1 MRKAEYLP
9 FDPQGASIN
18 DYYFA
23 GHATYF
29 VMRQTSWGDVE
40 FQNSTLAADGNNKL
54 WLIKMDAS
62 GNLETSKLIASTGNQ
77 YVFGDL
83 IYGANDTL
91 YVLGESNQDF
101 NLDQGS
107 FETDQYKSNM
117 FVFLADT
124 NFNTVL
130 CTIDDTTG
138 GQSTINNPKMIKGS
152 IYACGW
158 FVDTVKVNGETF
170 EGSSYTAWWGKL
182 AITDAE
188 DTTTSISALEKVDL
202 KIYPNPAS
210 DQLNIES
217 GSGDIS
223 AIEFYDLTGKL
234 VKPEYVNHTHF
245 TTINIS
251 ELTNGVYLINTV
263 GDASAK
269 LQKLI
274 VRK

>member
-1 MRKAEYLP
+1 
-9 FDPQGASIN
+9 
-18 DYYFA
+18 
-23 GHATYF
+23 
-29 VMRQTSWGDVE
+29 
-40 FQNSTLAADGNNKL
+40 
-54 WLIKMDAS
+54 
-62 GNLETSKLIASTGNQ
+62 
-77 YVFGDL
+77 
-83 IYGANDTL
+83 
-91 YVLGESNQDF
+91 
-101 NLDQGS
+101 
-107 FETDQYKSNM
+107 M

-170 EGSSYTAWWGKL
+170 EGNSDTAWWGKL

-202 KIYPNPAS
+202 KIYPNPVS

-234 VKPEYVNHTHF
+234 VKTEYVNHTHF

-251 ELTNGVYLINTV
+251 ELTN
-263 GDASAK
+263 
-269 LQKLI
+269 
-274 VRK
+274 

>member
-1 MRKAEYLP
+1 
-9 FDPQGASIN
+9 
-18 DYYFA
+18 
-23 GHATYF
+23 
-29 VMRQTSWGDVE
+29 
-40 FQNSTLAADGNNKL
+40 
-54 WLIKMDAS
+54 
-62 GNLETSKLIASTGNQ
+62 
-77 YVFGDL
+77 
-83 IYGANDTL
+83 
-91 YVLGESNQDF
+91 
-101 NLDQGS
+101 
-107 FETDQYKSNM
+107 
-117 FVFLADT
+117 
-124 NFNTVL
+124 
-130 CTIDDTTG
+130 
-138 GQSTINNPKMIKGS
+138 
-152 IYACGW
+152 
-158 FVDTVKVNGETF
+158 VDTVKVNGETF

-234 VKPEYVNHTHF
+234 VKTEYVNHTHF